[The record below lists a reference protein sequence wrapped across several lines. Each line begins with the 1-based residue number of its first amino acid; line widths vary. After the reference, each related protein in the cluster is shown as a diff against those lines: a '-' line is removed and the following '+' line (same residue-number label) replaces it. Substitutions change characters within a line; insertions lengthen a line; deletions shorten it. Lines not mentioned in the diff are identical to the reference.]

1 MLKSSDSRI
10 LITGGAGFIG
20 SALVW
25 ELNRRGCENIVVCD
39 RLSTDEKWKNLVPLK
54 FADYIDGNDLLQAV
68 QHRARQSLGRFDHVL
83 HLGACSATTE
93 RDATTSCGTTT
104 SSPSSSASGRSPI
117 RPALSMPPPP
127 PPMAM
132 AAHGMD
138 DQDRHPQAAPAEHV
152 RLLEAPLRPPRQAQ
166 GWLPK
171 IVGLK
176 YFNVY
181 GPNEDHKADMRSLVH
196 KACGQILATGKVQLF
211 KSHSPDYKDGEQMR
225 DFLYVKDAIRMT
237 LHLAET
243 PSAGGLFNLG
253 SGKANTWV
261 QLATAIFAA
270 LGKRA
275 QHRVHRHAG
284 APAARS
290 INTTPAPTSP
300 NSAPPASP
308 KKSPPH
314 RSRAR
319 LRPRLPHGRQA
330 SRGRIC
336 LTRTVKLPRRSSLP
350 HRSADFR
357 IECIQRQPWY
367 RLVQDARG
375 DAQA

>member
-1 MLKSSDSRI
+1 MKNTDSRI

-39 RLSTDEKWKNLVPLK
+39 RLSTDEKWKNLVPLR

-68 QHRARQSLGRFDHVL
+68 QHSPAKLGRFDHVL

-93 RDATTSCGTTT
+93 RDADYLMRNNYEFTKQLCQWALANQTRFVYA
-104 SSPSSSASGRSPI
+104 SSAATYGDG
-117 RPALSMPPPP
+117 
-127 PPMAM
+127 
-132 AAHGMD
+132 AHGMN
-138 DQDRHPQAAPAEHV
+138 DQDPDIHK
-152 RLLEAPLRPPRQAQ
+152 LRPLNMYGYSKHLFDLHAKRE
-166 GWLPK
+166 GWLPH

-211 KSHSPDYKDGEQMR
+211 KSHRPDYKHGEQMR

-253 SGKANTWV
+253 SGKAHTWIE
-261 QLATAIFAA
+261 LATAIFTA
-270 LGKRA
+270 LGKEPVIEFIDMPEHLQSKYQYYTCADIAKLRA
-275 QHRVHRHAG
+275 SGFTQDITALTEAVRDYVQG
-284 APAARS
+284 YLVPD
-290 INTTPAPTSP
+290 
-300 NSAPPASP
+300 
-308 KKSPPH
+308 K
-314 RSRAR
+314 R
-319 LRPRLPHGRQA
+319 L
-330 SRGRIC
+330 
-336 LTRTVKLPRRSSLP
+336 
-350 HRSADFR
+350 
-357 IECIQRQPWY
+357 
-367 RLVQDARG
+367 G
-375 DAQA
+375 DEN

>member
-1 MLKSSDSRI
+1 MNNTDSRI

-68 QHRARQSLGRFDHVL
+68 QHSPAKLGRFDHVL

-93 RDATTSCGTTT
+93 RDADYLMRNNYEFTKQLCQWSLANQTRFVYA
-104 SSPSSSASGRSPI
+104 SSAATYGDG
-117 RPALSMPPPP
+117 
-127 PPMAM
+127 
-132 AAHGMD
+132 AHGMD
-138 DQDRHPQAAPAEHV
+138 DQMPDIHA
-152 RLLEAPLRPPRQAQ
+152 LRPLNMYGYSKHLFDLHAKRE

-171 IVGLK
+171 IVGFK

-211 KSHSPDYKDGEQMR
+211 KSHRPDYQDGEQMR

-253 SGKANTWV
+253 SGKAHTWV
-261 QLATAIFAA
+261 ELATAIFTA
-270 LGKRA
+270 LGKPPNIEFIDMPEHLQSKYQYYTCADIAKLRA
-275 QHRVHRHAG
+275 SGFTQEITALTEAVRDYVQGYLVPDKRLG
-284 APAARS
+284 DE
-290 INTTPAPTSP
+290 TPA
-300 NSAPPASP
+300 
-308 KKSPPH
+308 
-314 RSRAR
+314 
-319 LRPRLPHGRQA
+319 
-330 SRGRIC
+330 
-336 LTRTVKLPRRSSLP
+336 
-350 HRSADFR
+350 
-357 IECIQRQPWY
+357 
-367 RLVQDARG
+367 
-375 DAQA
+375 

>member
-1 MLKSSDSRI
+1 MNNTDSRI

-68 QHRARQSLGRFDHVL
+68 QHAPAKLGRFDHVL

-93 RDATTSCGTTT
+93 RDADYLMRNNYEFTKQLCQWSLANQTRFVYA
-104 SSPSSSASGRSPI
+104 SSAATYGDG
-117 RPALSMPPPP
+117 
-127 PPMAM
+127 
-132 AAHGMD
+132 AHGMD
-138 DQDRHPQAAPAEHV
+138 DQMPDIHA
-152 RLLEAPLRPPRQAQ
+152 LRPLNMYGYSKHLFDLHAKRE

-181 GPNEDHKADMRSLVH
+181 GPNEDHKAEMRSLVH

-211 KSHSPDYKDGEQMR
+211 KSHRPDYKDGEQMR

-253 SGKANTWV
+253 SGKAHTWV
-261 QLATAIFAA
+261 ELATAIFTA
-270 LGKRA
+270 LGKQPNIEFIDMPEHLQSKYQYYTCADIAKLRA
-275 QHRVHRHAG
+275 SGFTQEITALTEAVRDYVQGYLVPDRRLG
-284 APAARS
+284 DE
-290 INTTPAPTSP
+290 TTDT
-300 NSAPPASP
+300 
-308 KKSPPH
+308 
-314 RSRAR
+314 
-319 LRPRLPHGRQA
+319 
-330 SRGRIC
+330 
-336 LTRTVKLPRRSSLP
+336 
-350 HRSADFR
+350 
-357 IECIQRQPWY
+357 
-367 RLVQDARG
+367 
-375 DAQA
+375 

>member
-1 MLKSSDSRI
+1 MKNTESRI

-54 FADYIDGNDLLQAV
+54 FADYIDGNDLLHAV
-68 QHRARQSLGRFDHVL
+68 LNSPGKLGRFDHIL

-93 RDATTSCGTTT
+93 RDADYLMRNNYEFTKQLCQWSLASQTRFVYA
-104 SSPSSSASGRSPI
+104 SSAATYGDG
-117 RPALSMPPPP
+117 
-127 PPMAM
+127 
-132 AAHGMD
+132 AHGMD
-138 DQDRHPQAAPAEHV
+138 DQMPDIHA
-152 RLLEAPLRPPRQAQ
+152 LRPLNMYGYSKHLFDLHARRE
-166 GWLPK
+166 GWLPN

-211 KSHSPDYKDGEQMR
+211 KSHRPDYKDGEQMR

-253 SGKANTWV
+253 SGAAHTWIE
-261 QLATAIFAA
+261 LATAIFTA
-270 LGKRA
+270 LGKE
-275 QHRVHRHAG
+275 
-284 APAARS
+284 
-290 INTTPAPTSP
+290 P
-300 NSAPPASP
+300 NIEFIDMPEHLQSKYQYYTCAD
-308 KKSPPH
+308 
-314 RSRAR
+314 
-319 LRPRLPHGRQA
+319 
-330 SRGRIC
+330 I
-336 LTRTVKLPRRSSLP
+336 TKLRSSGFKTEITPLAEAVRDYVQGYLVP
-350 HRSADFR
+350 DK
-357 IECIQRQPWY
+357 
-367 RLVQDARG
+367 RLG
-375 DAQA
+375 DEVG

>member
-1 MLKSSDSRI
+1 MKNTESRI

-39 RLSTDEKWKNLVPLK
+39 RLSTDEKWKNLVPLR

-68 QHRARQSLGRFDHVL
+68 QHSPAKLGRFDHVL

-93 RDATTSCGTTT
+93 RDADYLMRNNYEFTKQLCQWSLANQTRFVYA
-104 SSPSSSASGRSPI
+104 SSAATYGDG
-117 RPALSMPPPP
+117 
-127 PPMAM
+127 
-132 AAHGMD
+132 AHGMN
-138 DQDRHPQAAPAEHV
+138 DQDPDIHK
-152 RLLEAPLRPPRQAQ
+152 LRPLNMYGYSKHLFDLHAKRE
-166 GWLPK
+166 GWLPS

-211 KSHSPDYKDGEQMR
+211 KSHRPDYQHGEQMR

-253 SGKANTWV
+253 SGKAHTWIE
-261 QLATAIFAA
+261 LATAIFTA
-270 LGKRA
+270 LGKEPVIEFIDMPEHLQSKYQYYTCADIAKLRA
-275 QHRVHRHAG
+275 SGFTQDITALTEAVRDYVQG
-284 APAARS
+284 YLVPD
-290 INTTPAPTSP
+290 
-300 NSAPPASP
+300 
-308 KKSPPH
+308 K
-314 RSRAR
+314 R
-319 LRPRLPHGRQA
+319 L
-330 SRGRIC
+330 
-336 LTRTVKLPRRSSLP
+336 
-350 HRSADFR
+350 
-357 IECIQRQPWY
+357 
-367 RLVQDARG
+367 G
-375 DAQA
+375 DEN

>member
-1 MLKSSDSRI
+1 MNNTDSRI

-68 QHRARQSLGRFDHVL
+68 QHAPAKLGRFDHVL

-93 RDATTSCGTTT
+93 RDADFLMRNNYEFTKQLCQWSLANQTRFVYA
-104 SSPSSSASGRSPI
+104 SSAATYGDG
-117 RPALSMPPPP
+117 
-127 PPMAM
+127 
-132 AAHGMD
+132 AHGMD
-138 DQDRHPQAAPAEHV
+138 DQMPDIHA
-152 RLLEAPLRPPRQAQ
+152 LRPLNMYGYSKHLFDLHAKRE
-166 GWLPK
+166 GWLPS

-196 KACGQILATGKVQLF
+196 KACGQILATGKVRLF
-211 KSHSPDYKDGEQMR
+211 KSHRPDYKDGEQMR

-253 SGKANTWV
+253 SGKAHTWV
-261 QLATAIFAA
+261 ELATAIFTA
-270 LGKRA
+270 LGKEPNIEFIDMPEHLQSKYQYYTCADIAKLRA
-275 QHRVHRHAG
+275 SGFTQEITALTEAVRDYVQGYLVPDKRLGDEIAG
-284 APAARS
+284 A
-290 INTTPAPTSP
+290 
-300 NSAPPASP
+300 
-308 KKSPPH
+308 
-314 RSRAR
+314 
-319 LRPRLPHGRQA
+319 
-330 SRGRIC
+330 
-336 LTRTVKLPRRSSLP
+336 
-350 HRSADFR
+350 
-357 IECIQRQPWY
+357 
-367 RLVQDARG
+367 
-375 DAQA
+375 

>member
-1 MLKSSDSRI
+1 MNNTDSRI
-10 LITGGAGFIG
+10 LVTGGAGFIG

-68 QHRARQSLGRFDHVL
+68 QNSPAKLGRFDHVL

-93 RDATTSCGTTT
+93 RDADYLMRNNYEFTKQLCQWSLANQTRFVYA
-104 SSPSSSASGRSPI
+104 SSAATYGDG
-117 RPALSMPPPP
+117 
-127 PPMAM
+127 
-132 AAHGMD
+132 AHGMD
-138 DQDRHPQAAPAEHV
+138 DQMPDIHA
-152 RLLEAPLRPPRQAQ
+152 LRPLNMYGYSKHLFDLHAKRE

-211 KSHSPDYKDGEQMR
+211 KSHRHDYKDGEQMR

-253 SGKANTWV
+253 SGKAHTWV
-261 QLATAIFAA
+261 ELATAIFTA
-270 LGKRA
+270 LGKEPNIEFIDMPEHLQSKYQYYTCADIAKLRA
-275 QHRVHRHAG
+275 SGFTQE
-284 APAARS
+284 
-290 INTTPAPTSP
+290 ITTLTEAVRDYVQGYLVPDKRLGDETP
-300 NSAPPASP
+300 SA
-308 KKSPPH
+308 
-314 RSRAR
+314 
-319 LRPRLPHGRQA
+319 
-330 SRGRIC
+330 
-336 LTRTVKLPRRSSLP
+336 
-350 HRSADFR
+350 
-357 IECIQRQPWY
+357 
-367 RLVQDARG
+367 
-375 DAQA
+375 

>member
-1 MLKSSDSRI
+1 MKNTESRI

-68 QHRARQSLGRFDHVL
+68 IHSPSKLGRFDHIL

-93 RDATTSCGTTT
+93 RDADYLMRNNYEFTKQLCQWSLANQTRFVYA
-104 SSPSSSASGRSPI
+104 SSAATYGDG
-117 RPALSMPPPP
+117 
-127 PPMAM
+127 
-132 AAHGMD
+132 AHGMD
-138 DQDRHPQAAPAEHV
+138 DQMPDLHA
-152 RLLEAPLRPPRQAQ
+152 LRPLNMYGYSKHLFDLHARRE
-166 GWLPK
+166 GWLPN

-211 KSHSPDYKDGEQMR
+211 KSHRPDYKDGEQMR

-253 SGKANTWV
+253 SGKAHTWIE
-261 QLATAIFAA
+261 LATAIFTA
-270 LGKRA
+270 LGKAPNIEFIDMPEHLQSKYQYYTCADITKLRGSGFMTEITPLA
-275 QHRVHRHAG
+275 EAVRDYVQGYLVPDKRLGDEVAG
-284 APAARS
+284 
-290 INTTPAPTSP
+290 
-300 NSAPPASP
+300 
-308 KKSPPH
+308 
-314 RSRAR
+314 
-319 LRPRLPHGRQA
+319 
-330 SRGRIC
+330 
-336 LTRTVKLPRRSSLP
+336 
-350 HRSADFR
+350 
-357 IECIQRQPWY
+357 E
-367 RLVQDARG
+367 
-375 DAQA
+375 

>member
-1 MLKSSDSRI
+1 MKNTESRI

-68 QHRARQSLGRFDHVL
+68 QHSPGKLGHFDHVL

-93 RDATTSCGTTT
+93 RDADYLMRNNYEFTKQLCQWSLVSQTRFVYA
-104 SSPSSSASGRSPI
+104 SSAATYGDG
-117 RPALSMPPPP
+117 
-127 PPMAM
+127 
-132 AAHGMD
+132 AHGMD
-138 DQDRHPQAAPAEHV
+138 DQMPDIHA
-152 RLLEAPLRPPRQAQ
+152 LRPLNMYGYSKHLFDLHAKRE
-166 GWLPK
+166 GWLPS

-211 KSHSPDYKDGEQMR
+211 KSHRPDYKDGEQMR

-243 PSAGGLFNLG
+243 PAAGGLFNLG
-253 SGKANTWV
+253 SGAAHTWIE
-261 QLATAIFAA
+261 LATAIFTA
-270 LGKRA
+270 LGKQPNIEFIDMPEHLQPKYQYYTCADITKLR
-275 QHRVHRHAG
+275 G
-284 APAARS
+284 S
-290 INTTPAPTSP
+290 GFTTEITPLAEAVRDYVQGYLVPD
-300 NSAPPASP
+300 
-308 KKSPPH
+308 K
-314 RSRAR
+314 R
-319 LRPRLPHGRQA
+319 L
-330 SRGRIC
+330 
-336 LTRTVKLPRRSSLP
+336 
-350 HRSADFR
+350 
-357 IECIQRQPWY
+357 
-367 RLVQDARG
+367 G
-375 DAQA
+375 DEVVGD

>member
-1 MLKSSDSRI
+1 MKNTESRI

-39 RLSTDEKWKNLVPLK
+39 RLSTDEKWKNLVPLR

-68 QHRARQSLGRFDHVL
+68 MHSPAKLGRFDHVL

-93 RDATTSCGTTT
+93 RDADYLMRNNYEFTKQLCQWSLANQTRFVYA
-104 SSPSSSASGRSPI
+104 SSAATYGDG
-117 RPALSMPPPP
+117 
-127 PPMAM
+127 
-132 AAHGMD
+132 AHGMN
-138 DQDRHPQAAPAEHV
+138 DQDPDIHK
-152 RLLEAPLRPPRQAQ
+152 LRPLNMYGYSKHLFDLHAKRE
-166 GWLPK
+166 GWLPS

-211 KSHSPDYKDGEQMR
+211 KSHRPDYQHGEQMR

-253 SGKANTWV
+253 SGKAHTWIE
-261 QLATAIFAA
+261 LATAIFTA
-270 LGKRA
+270 LGKEPVIEFIDMPEHLQSKYQYYTCADIAKLRA
-275 QHRVHRHAG
+275 SGFTQDITALTEAVRDYVQGYLVPDKRLG
-284 APAARS
+284 DEAA
-290 INTTPAPTSP
+290 
-300 NSAPPASP
+300 
-308 KKSPPH
+308 
-314 RSRAR
+314 
-319 LRPRLPHGRQA
+319 
-330 SRGRIC
+330 
-336 LTRTVKLPRRSSLP
+336 
-350 HRSADFR
+350 
-357 IECIQRQPWY
+357 
-367 RLVQDARG
+367 
-375 DAQA
+375 